1 MAEKAE
7 ALFKR
12 SLDLAR
18 QQGALSWELR
28 SATSL
33 AQLWQKQG
41 QSDRARA
48 LLAPV
53 YEQFSEGFATADLLA
68 AKNTLD
74 DRPPI

>member
-1 MAEKAE
+1 
-7 ALFKR
+7 
-12 SLDLAR
+12 
-18 QQGALSWELR
+18 LR

-33 AQLWQKQG
+33 ARLWQKQG
-41 QSDRARA
+41 QSDRALA

-53 YEQFSEGFATADLLA
+53 YQQFNEGFETADLLA